1 MTAHPDIPYER
12 AKNAEYLTALEK
24 KLKTR
29 IEIGMSRNEAWAN
42 PGGVSLP
49 FSPDDLHPLIGRVGL
64 RNPHDLL
71 GTDFY
76 IGPRRLIVGG
86 IEVYSCFAEVAKLF
100 YQPDGGG
107 FEGHESVVVRRT
119 FEARHR
125 EVVAADDEWV
135 RDDVTDSPFV
145 ARELK
150 VPAAPVD
157 RPRRRFTLDRE
168 RGAPT
173 PQESLSPD
181 GEAKAAIVAGTN
193 SVSSSSDRRAPAGMR
208 AVEAVRR
215 RLSAPRSSQL
225 TSVLATLQPD
235 QHSMAT
241 SDPFEDLVVQGHPGT
256 GKTIIATYR
265 AAFLVDPDREGKPA
279 GRVLLVGP
287 TKQYVDHVRGILR
300 QHDPEGRI
308 SVTDIGSLLS
318 GYVGIKSKLE
328 HTFAGRYDDV
338 DAGTR
343 GLCEIAA
350 HKVRQLDRFVM
361 EKDVRARWLRT
372 TYDMLRTNGQSGSTR
387 LTDNP
392 AEAAWLKE
400 LPTFEVANSQ
410 RRYLPLLAQ
419 CALALR
425 APSAQEQY
433 DHIVVD
439 EAQDLS
445 PIEWNV
451 LDQTKSK
458 GGRWTLVGDM
468 NQRRSDTSYESWQ
481 AIAHHLGIG
490 SGDDNFQA
498 TTISRGYRST
508 AQILE
513 LADKLLPRSQR
524 GVEVIQRDGPE
535 VQKMWA
541 SNPDKLFSISVDIA
555 VEFKTKYSDGT
566 VALISAEPT
575 ALTEWMAKSGWRR
588 DRSVHRWKL
597 DGQLLNVYGP
607 ASARGLEFDA
617 VVVVEPSRF
626 KQHVGKAGQ
635 LYTSLT
641 RANRELAIVWQK
653 NLPQALR

>member
-1 MTAHPDIPYER
+1 MRAGPDVPYER
-12 AKNAEYLTALEK
+12 AKNAEYLVALEK

-29 IEIGMSRNEAWAN
+29 IEIGIARNEAWAN
-42 PGGVSLP
+42 PGGVTLP

-64 RNPHDLL
+64 ESPHELL

-76 IGPRRLIVGG
+76 IGPRRLVVGG
-86 IEVYSCFAEVAKLF
+86 VEVYSCFAEVAKLF

-135 RDDVTDSPFV
+135 RDVMESPFA
-145 ARELK
+145 ARKLG
-150 VPAAPVD
+150 VPAAPVH

-168 RGAPT
+168 RDAPT
-173 PQESLSPD
+173 QPELLIVQDDAKVATAEHTHIVRPPLGTRSP
-181 GEAKAAIVAGTN
+181 V
-193 SVSSSSDRRAPAGMR
+193 GMR

-235 QHSMAT
+235 QYEMAT
-241 SDPFEDLVVQGHPGT
+241 SDPRQDLVVQGHPGT

-265 AAFLVDPDREGKPA
+265 AAFLVDPDREGNSA
-279 GRVLLVGP
+279 SRVLLVGP
-287 TKQYVDHVRGILR
+287 TKQYVNHVQGILR

-308 SVTDIGSLLS
+308 QATHIESLLS
-318 GYVGIKSKLE
+318 NFVASKSSLE
-328 HTFAGRYDDV
+328 HTFAGRYDDL
-338 DAGTR
+338 DAHTR

-350 HKVRQLDRFVM
+350 HKVRQLDRFAM
-361 EKDVRARWLRT
+361 HKDVRSRWLRT
-372 TYDMLRTNGQSGSTR
+372 TYELLRTNGQSGRTQ

-392 AEAAWLKE
+392 AEVAWLKN
-400 LPTFEVANSQ
+400 LPTFELASSQ

-425 APSAQEQY
+425 APTVQEQY

-439 EAQDLS
+439 EAQDMS
-445 PIEWNV
+445 PIEWNI
-451 LDQTKSK
+451 LDQMKSK
-458 GGRWTLVGDM
+458 AGRWTLVGDM
-468 NQRRSDTSYESWQ
+468 NQRRSDTSYESWE

-490 SGDDNFQA
+490 SGDTQFQA
-498 TTISRGYRST
+498 TTITRGYRST

-513 LADKLLPRSQR
+513 LADKLLPRAQR
-524 GVEVIQRDGPE
+524 GVEVVQRDGPG
-535 VQKMWA
+535 VQKIWA
-541 SNPDKLFSISVDIA
+541 SNPQKLFSISVDIA
-555 VEFKTKYSDGT
+555 VDFKTRYSDGM
-566 VALISAEPT
+566 VAIISAEPT
-575 ALTEWMAKSGWRR
+575 ALTQWMARHGWRR
-588 DRSVHRWKL
+588 DRSVHRWVL
-597 DGQLLNVYGP
+597 GGQLLNVYGP

-617 VVVVEPSRF
+617 VVVVEPSKF